1 MLTARGEPQDRV
13 RGLEIGVD
21 DYLTKPFEP
30 RELLLRIV
38 SVLRRTRASPLGKPE
53 AAVVRFGPFAFS
65 LERGE
70 LRAGEEIVRITERER
85 EMLRLLCANAGRER
99 LPRGAVGVRRR
110 GPGADGRRADQPA
123 PAQDRAGSRQSRLS
137 ADGPR
142 GRLPADR
149 GRMIAR
155 PSFRTLRQLARV
167 RELWRRGARS
177 LADMLPKGLYK
188 RSLLIVIL
196 PMVLLQ
202 TAVTFAFMQHHWE
215 LVTRRLSEAVARD
228 VGALTDLYQRLPP
241 GEDDAFLAN
250 LASERFRM
258 DATLLP
264 AGPLPP
270 AVPSSF
276 FAALDPLART
286 LPSEIKTQLREP
298 FWLDTIGRSGLMEIR
313 VDLGDRVLRLVTRR
327 ALAYEANAHIF
338 VLWMLAAMIV
348 LLTVA
353 IIFLRNQI
361 RPILRLARA
370 AEDFGK
376 GRDLE
381 FSPHGAREVRQA
393 GHAFIEMKR
402 RIERATEQRT
412 AMLNGVS
419 HDLRTILTRF
429 KLSLA
434 LLDNSADSELLQ
446 KDVDEM
452 GQMLEGYL
460 AFARG
465 DASELTTPHRH
476 RLDAGGRA
484 RRRRAPRGG
493 NPASDPGRPQHS
505 RATDGD
511 ETLRRQSCRERPA
524 SRGPCARSS
533 ASRDPQ
539 FVSIV
544 VDDDGDRHTARA
556 PGGRVP
562 AVLSARRGAQPG
574 RERGGTR
581 PRHRQRHRPLARRR
595 HQALGQPH
603 RRPQGRRCAFRFDG

>member
-1 MLTARGEPQDRV
+1 M
-13 RGLEIGVD
+13 
-21 DYLTKPFEP
+21 
-30 RELLLRIV
+30 
-38 SVLRRTRASPLGKPE
+38 
-53 AAVVRFGPFAFS
+53 
-65 LERGE
+65 
-70 LRAGEEIVRITERER
+70 
-85 EMLRLLCANAGRER
+85 N
-99 LPRGAVGVRRR
+99 
-110 GPGADGRRADQPA
+110 
-123 PAQDRAGSRQSRLS
+123 
-137 ADGPR
+137 
-142 GRLPADR
+142 
-149 GRMIAR
+149 AR
-155 PSFRTLRQLARV
+155 PSFRTLRALARA
-167 RELWRRGARS
+167 RDLWRRGARG
-177 LADMLPKGLYK
+177 LAEMLPKGLYK

-228 VGALTDLYQRLPP
+228 VGALTDLYQNLPP
-241 GEDDAFLAN
+241 GQDDAFLAS

-270 AVPSSF
+270 AMPKSF
-276 FAALDPLART
+276 FGALDPLTRT
-286 LPSEIKTQLREP
+286 LPSEIKTQVREP
-298 FWLDTIGRSGLMEIR
+298 FWLDTVGRSGLMEIR

-327 ALAYEANAHIF
+327 SLAYEANAHIF
-338 VLWMLAAMIV
+338 VLWMLGAMIV
-348 LLTVA
+348 LLMVA

-361 RPILRLARA
+361 RPILRLALA

-376 GRDLE
+376 GRDID

-465 DASELTTPHRH
+465 DTSELSTPTDVGALLEDLRADAERH
-476 RLDAGGRA
+476 GAAVSLETQGDLDIRVRPMAMKRCV
-484 RRRRAPRGG
+484 G
-493 NPASDPGRPQHS
+493 NLVANAQRYADYVRIS
-505 RATDGD
+505 AK
-511 ETLRRQSCRERPA
+511 RE
-524 SRGPCARSS
+524 
-533 ASRDPQ
+533 PQ
-539 FVSIV
+539 FVSMI
-544 VDDDGDRHTARA
+544 VDDDGVGIPPEHREDVFRPFYRLDEARNQDE
-556 PGGRVP
+556 GGAGLGLAIARDI
-562 AVLSARRGAQPG
+562 ARSHGGDIVLSDSPM
-574 RERGGTR
+574 GGLR
-581 PRHRQRHRPLARRR
+581 AAVRIPI
-595 HQALGQPH
+595 
-603 RRPQGRRCAFRFDG
+603 